1 MTGIQSPSPRTEP
14 VRAGHAA
21 PRIWYPDGTTHHPLR
36 RGLLRHSFDTHP
48 LLQLDELR
56 ALAKRLEPAGQT
68 KFLSQGAKADS
79 AFDTLTAPQSGRSID
94 DIFDRIEEP
103 GSWISMYNVSTDPA
117 YGELLSSALES
128 TREFL
133 DPVDPGTFIVEG
145 FIFVSAPPSVT
156 PFHIDRENNFLIQI
170 RGRKRFKVWAPDD
183 RKTVPLEAVERFIL
197 YGDLSGVKYRDDVL
211 PRAMDVELGA
221 GEGIYMPSTSPHL
234 ISTEKHWVKPGDGV
248 SITIGINF
256 YTANTR
262 RTANIHALNQL
273 LRKAGTEPSAPG
285 MSALDALKY
294 PMAKAVVAVNKT
306 VRGYKPQRGM

>member
-1 MTGIQSPSPRTEP
+1 MTDPQPSSA
-14 VRAGHAA
+14 RAGSTSDAHPA
-21 PRIWYPDGTTHHPLR
+21 PRIWYPDGSTHHPLR
-36 RGLLRHSFDTHP
+36 RGLLRHSFDTHQ
-48 LLQLDELR
+48 LLQLDALR
-56 ALAKRLEPAGQT
+56 ALAKRLERTGQT

-79 AFDTLTAPQSGRSID
+79 DFNTLTAHQGGKSID
-94 DIFDRIEEP
+94 ETFDRIEEP
-103 GSWISMYNVSTDPA
+103 GSWISMYNVSTDPE
-117 YGELLSSALES
+117 YGALLSSALES
-128 TREFL
+128 TRTFL

-170 RGRKRFKVWAPDD
+170 RGRKRFKVWAPED
-183 RKTVPLEAVERFIL
+183 RATVPLEAVERFIL

-262 RTANIHALNQL
+262 RVANIHALNQL
-273 LRKAGTEPSAPG
+273 IRKAGTEPAAPG
-285 MSALDALKY
+285 LSPFDGVKY
-294 PMAKAVVAVNKT
+294 PMAKALVAVNKT